1 MIWLA
6 SWFARDPPHRSALFV
21 KTDNL
26 GDFVLWLLAAN
37 TLRSRCATGANEL
50 PVRQRVTIATL
61 RRRAKSWQNSML
73 TRQQLISA
81 SWPVIDQGVV
91 SLGAFLLS
99 IILARQLPPAEYGI
113 FALLFG
119 GLLTL
124 QMVNTTLLFHPLSV
138 RFALAD
144 EGKQARLLAATAA
157 LVAITYIPL
166 SAVIGATLLFFGCG
180 DLLPSTIAWF
190 VLWQMQEAMR
200 RGLLAGPE
208 RIHEC
213 RGWP

>member
-1 MIWLA
+1 
-6 SWFARDPPHRSALFV
+6 
-21 KTDNL
+21 
-26 GDFVLWLLAAN
+26 
-37 TLRSRCATGANEL
+37 
-50 PVRQRVTIATL
+50 
-61 RRRAKSWQNSML
+61 
-73 TRQQLISA
+73 
-81 SWPVIDQGVV
+81 VIDQGFV

-99 IILARQLPPAEYGI
+99 IILARQLPPAEYDI

-138 RFALAD
+138 RLALAD